1 MASTAGRGAYSYEG
15 FPQPESHGEN
25 QLFICKWPSV
35 GDSLWARDGDMCLL
49 LSVLGPKQA
58 RPCCLSLCEFTVA
71 PALLCLEGLDS
82 LVSSSPLALTLF
94 LPLLPQFIE
103 PWGDGFDGDIPFRAE
118 CSEVSPLHI
127 FQLWVS
133 ICSHLLKEEASM
145 TAARQGTDL

>member
-1 MASTAGRGAYSYEG
+1 
-15 FPQPESHGEN
+15 
-25 QLFICKWPSV
+25 
-35 GDSLWARDGDMCLL
+35 MCLL

-133 ICSHLLKEEASM
+133 ICSHLLKEEASLM
-145 TAARQGTDL
+145 MAEQDTNLQYERMSLGSLLSLCSFSRAVVFGLPLGP